1 MTITA
6 GHSSINASGS
16 KTMDRMDMGN
26 GQIVQDIKAVVSDAE
41 ALMHATAG
49 DVSERAVKARA
60 RAEESLRHA
69 RNRIIEL
76 EQQMMER
83 AKAAAQATDGY
94 VHENPWPSIGIAA
107 GVAFVAGLLVG
118 RR

>member
-1 MTITA
+1 MTTA
-6 GHSSINASGS
+6 TGHSSINASGS
-16 KTMDRMDMGN
+16 KAMERTDMGN

-49 DVSERAVKARA
+49 DVSERAVKART

-69 RNRIIEL
+69 RTRVIEL
-76 EQQMMER
+76 EQQMVER
-83 AKAAAQATDGY
+83 AKAAAQATNGY
-94 VHENPWPSIGIAA
+94 VHESPWPSIGIAA

>member
-1 MTITA
+1 ME
-6 GHSSINASGS
+6 
-16 KTMDRMDMGN
+16 RMETGN
-26 GQIVQDIKAVVSDAE
+26 GQIVQDLKTVVSDAE
-41 ALMHATAG
+41 TLMHATAG

-69 RNRIIEL
+69 RTRIIEM

-83 AKAAAQATDGY
+83 AKAAAHATNGY
-94 VHENPWPSIGIAA
+94 VHEKPWPSIGVAA

>member
-1 MTITA
+1 ME
-6 GHSSINASGS
+6 
-16 KTMDRMDMGN
+16 RMDMGN
-26 GQIVQDIKAVVSDAE
+26 GQIVKDLKAVVSDAE

-49 DVSERAVKARA
+49 DVSERAVKART

-69 RNRIIEL
+69 RTRVIEM

-83 AKAAAQATDGY
+83 AKAAAHATNGY
-94 VHENPWPSIGIAA
+94 VHENPWPSIGVAA
-107 GVAFVAGLLVG
+107 GIAFVAGLLVG

>member
-1 MTITA
+1 ME
-6 GHSSINASGS
+6 
-16 KTMDRMDMGN
+16 RMDMGN
-26 GQIVQDIKAVVSDAE
+26 GQIVQDLKAVVSDAE

-49 DVSERAVKARA
+49 DASERAVKARA
-60 RAEESLRHA
+60 RAEESLRNA
-69 RNRIIEL
+69 RTRIIDL
-76 EQQMMER
+76 EQQMMAR
-83 AKAAAQATDGY
+83 AKAAAQATDDY